1 MDGEHAQ
8 RGREQNTYKSDVFGA
23 PMADKI
29 NRKILGFGKDAG
41 KDNLIGPDA
50 TNWEQSS
57 HNAMVAA

>member
-1 MDGEHAQ
+1 MGGEHAQ

-23 PMADKI
+23 PMADKT

-50 TNWEQSS
+50 TNW
-57 HNAMVAA
+57 